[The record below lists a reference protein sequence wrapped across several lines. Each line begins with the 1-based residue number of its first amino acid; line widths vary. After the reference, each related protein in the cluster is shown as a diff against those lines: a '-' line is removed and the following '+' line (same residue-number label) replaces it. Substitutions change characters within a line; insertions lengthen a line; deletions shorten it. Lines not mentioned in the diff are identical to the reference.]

1 MGLSPDQFW
10 GMTLAEYSWYREG
23 YVWRQS
29 RMWDHT
35 SSIMALLANVN
46 AGKGKT
52 YSPSDFHPIDG
63 VKKGVQS
70 KDEALDLM
78 RKMRQF

>member
-1 MGLSPDQFW
+1 
-10 GMTLAEYSWYREG
+10 
-23 YVWRQS
+23 
-29 RMWDHT
+29 MWDHT